1 MALKLIEANYIY
13 LICLVE
19 KTNEN
24 PPYLE
29 RKMEDKQVT
38 STITSISEYKHTPF
52 LSLCYNRQCAHRL
65 CRITGSSWECTHPIH
80 ILAVITMSEGEGVCV
95 F

>member
-1 MALKLIEANYIY
+1 MALKLIEAYYIY

-29 RKMEDKQVT
+29 RKKEEKQV
-38 STITSISEYKHTPF
+38 SITSISECTHTPF
-52 LSLCYNRQCAHRL
+52 LFLCYNRQCAHRL
-65 CRITGSSWECTHPIH
+65 CRITGSSSECTHPIH
-80 ILAVITMSEGEGVCV
+80 ILAGTTMSEGKGVCV